1 MGRKEILLIFFLFLI
16 GAGVIFAMGI
26 KVGEYLFENECPT
39 ILEESI
45 KKSSVQEKATQ
56 ETVTTDDTASAE
68 QIKTDIPTETPK
80 IEQTKSESEP
90 KINENEKKA
99 KGKVDKAE
107 KTDKAPSNMSIK
119 EITQEIKGKYTIQIS
134 SYQDELEAQQVAYKL
149 YSSGFKLAYY
159 MEAEIPNKGIW
170 YRVGIG
176 FFKKR
181 ESARIFAEMLKKQ
194 NKIDSY
200 IIRIVD

>member
-26 KVGEYLFENECPT
+26 KVGEYLFENECQT

-45 KKSSVQEKATQ
+45 KKASIQDKNIEEQTSTEQTTQATQ
-56 ETVTTDDTASAE
+56 TENITEQAVTPKTETVVPE
-68 QIKTDIPTETPK
+68 IEIKPKDK
-80 IEQTKSESEP
+80 IEKIGKS
-90 KINENEKKA
+90 
-99 KGKVDKAE
+99 
-107 KTDKAPSNMSIK
+107 PSNMSIK
-119 EITQEIKGKYTIQIS
+119 EITEEIKGKYTIQIS
-134 SYQDELEAQQVAYKL
+134 SYQNELEAQQVAYKL
-149 YSSGFKLAYY
+149 YSDGFKLAYY

-194 NKIDSY
+194 SKIESY
-200 IIRIVD
+200 IIRKID